1 MSVVFLSDTVSQVQV
16 VIEPPREDEV
26 AGKAGRRNWTVE
38 VVAVSRDLTGE
49 EPDGPQEPVSLRS
62 DGRLVPLVQLLPG
75 RPEAEDF
82 ARLFIGIVVDHPDRL
97 EIDRGGEE

>member
-16 VIEPPREDEV
+16 VIEPPRE
-26 AGKAGRRNWTVE
+26 AGRRNWTVE